1 MPLSPDS
8 LMLAAL
14 AGLAG
19 APHCIIMCGG
29 IASSFALQSPA
40 ASYKPVLT
48 YTAGKTV
55 TYAFTGAFMGAA
67 GSFLN
72 YAGAWVGVQGIACL
86 LGGVLIMLWALR
98 KYTLPAFRWSP
109 LRIGAIGRALGRL
122 RRRSEGGAIFATGL
136 LLGFIPCGL
145 TYSMQIQAAATGSWL
160 NGFLLL
166 LVFGLCTIPALLLVG
181 IFAGRLG
188 KRWRRGLGKAGT
200 VVALVMGVLSI
211 MKGLSAN
218 GIIPSVHPWLW

>member
-1 MPLSPDS
+1 MALSPDS
-8 LMLAAL
+8 LLLAAA

-29 IASSFALQSPA
+29 IASSFAMKSPS

-55 TYAFTGAFMGAA
+55 AYALTGAFMGAA

-72 YAGAWVGVQGIACL
+72 YAGRWVGLQGIACL
-86 LGGVLIMLWALR
+86 IGGLLIILWALK

-109 LRIGAIGRALGRL
+109 LRIGAVGRSLNRL
-122 RRRSEGGAIFATGL
+122 RLRSEGGAIFATGL

-160 NGFLLL
+160 SGFLLL
-166 LVFGLCTIPALLLVG
+166 LVFGVFTIPALLLVG

-188 KRWRRGLGKAGT
+188 RRWRRSLGNSGT
-200 VVALVMGVLSI
+200 VVALIMGVLSI
-211 MKGLSAN
+211 LKGLSAN
-218 GIIPSVHPWLW
+218 GLVPSVHPWLW